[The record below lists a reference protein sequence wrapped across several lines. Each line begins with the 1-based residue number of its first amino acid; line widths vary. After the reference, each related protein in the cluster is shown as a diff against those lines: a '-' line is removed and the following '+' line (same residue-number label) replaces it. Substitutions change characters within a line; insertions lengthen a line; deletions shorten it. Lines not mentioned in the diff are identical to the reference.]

1 MKLMKLWRLRQLLSY
16 PTFAIEIV
24 VGRALNGR
32 RKNDHEACMNDVF
45 NFLVGNLL
53 GARLVD
59 PANTNNIIDVSIAD
73 RQALAQKATAALQA
87 QHWDQVVW

>member
-1 MKLMKLWRLRQLLSY
+1 
-16 PTFAIEIV
+16 
-24 VGRALNGR
+24 
-32 RKNDHEACMNDVF
+32 MNDVF